1 MYDPVMAMT
10 EAYTRDEL
18 DRPERMPEAFVAA
31 WNDRDPERIGALFDK
46 DAEFVNVT
54 GLWWHDRAAI
64 EQAHAYGLKRI
75 FDQSTLSLLEVQVKR
90 LSDDI
95 AVVHAKM
102 ELRGQ
107 SAAAGVKA
115 PRTRRTIF
123 SFVVHET
130 PDGWRCASA
139 QNTDV
144 VPGAETNLIDDEGRL
159 RPVSYR
165 KPER

>member
-1 MYDPVMAMT
+1 MVHDPRHSASP
-10 EAYTRDEL
+10 DPL
-18 DRPERMPEAFVAA
+18 DRPERIPEAFVDA
-31 WNDRDPERIGALFDK
+31 WNDRAPERIGALFDE

-64 EQAHAYGLKRI
+64 QQAHAYGLKRI
-75 FDQSTLSLLEVQVKR
+75 FSRSTLSLRETRVKW
-90 LSDDI
+90 LADDI

-107 SAAAGVKA
+107 SAAAGVPA

-130 PDGWRCASA
+130 VEGWRCASA
-139 QNTDV
+139 HNTDV

-165 KPER
+165 TKDR

>member
-1 MYDPVMAMT
+1 MVAPTSHSD
-10 EAYTRDEL
+10 DSL
-18 DRPERMPEAFVAA
+18 DRPECIPEAFVEA
-31 WNDRDPERIGALFDK
+31 WNDRAPERIGALFDE

-64 EQAHAYGLKRI
+64 QEAHAYGLERI
-75 FDQSTLSLLEVQVKR
+75 FGQSALSLLETRVKW

-107 SAAAGVKA
+107 SAAAGVDS

-123 SFVVHET
+123 SFVVHDT
-130 PDGWRCASA
+130 PRGWRCASA
-139 QNTDV
+139 HNTDV

-165 KPER
+165 QR

>member
-1 MYDPVMAMT
+1 MT
-10 EAYTRDEL
+10 NSEDAL
-18 DRPERMPEAFVAA
+18 DRPEHIPDAFVAA
-31 WNDRDPERIGALFDK
+31 WNDRAPARIGALFDE

-54 GLWWHDRAAI
+54 GLWWHDRASI
-64 EQAHAYGLKRI
+64 QQAHAYGLRRI
-75 FDQSTLSLLEVQVKR
+75 FSESTLSLLEARVKW
-90 LSDDI
+90 LADDI

-107 SAAAGVKA
+107 RAAAGVAA

-130 PDGWRCASA
+130 AGGWRCASA
-139 QNTDV
+139 HNTDV

-159 RPVSYR
+159 RPVSYQR
-165 KPER
+165 RGGASP

>member
-1 MYDPVMAMT
+1 MPTPVPNVDDAP
-10 EAYTRDEL
+10 
-18 DRPERMPEAFVAA
+18 DRPERIPEAFVAA
-31 WNDRDPERIGALFDK
+31 WNDRAPERIGALFDE

-54 GLWWHDRAAI
+54 GLWWHDRASI
-64 EQAHAYGLKRI
+64 QQAHAYGLERI
-75 FDQSTLSLLEVQVKR
+75 FNRTTLSLLETRVKWMAN
-90 LSDDI
+90 DI

-107 SAAAGVKA
+107 SAAAGVAA

-130 PDGWRCASA
+130 SAGWRCASA
-139 QNTDV
+139 HNTDV
-144 VPGAETNLIDDEGRL
+144 VPGAETNLVDDKGRL

-165 KPER
+165 TPDDR

>member
-1 MYDPVMAMT
+1 MT
-10 EAYTRDEL
+10 ASPPRPAEDEFL
-18 DRPERMPEAFVAA
+18 DRPEHIPEAFVDA
-31 WNDRDPERIGALFDK
+31 WNDRDPERIGALFDE

-64 EQAHAYGLKRI
+64 QQAHAYGLKRI
-75 FDQSTLSLLEVQVKR
+75 FNRSTLSLLETRVKW
-90 LSDDI
+90 LADDI

-107 SAAAGVKA
+107 SAAAGVEA

-130 PDGWRCASA
+130 AEGWRCASA
-139 QNTDV
+139 HNTDV

-165 KPER
+165 APDH